1 VENRKKLKIKKTDV
15 LRSIAKQPGE
25 SMEEEK
31 KEVRKKKKKATVGR
45 ICRKKENFKP
55 GFKHH
60 LSVWYLS
67 IWHRGL

>member
-1 VENRKKLKIKKTDV
+1 
-15 LRSIAKQPGE
+15 
-25 SMEEEK
+25 MEEEK
-31 KEVRKKKKKATVGR
+31 ESYGGKDLQ
-45 ICRKKENFKP
+45 KKENFKP